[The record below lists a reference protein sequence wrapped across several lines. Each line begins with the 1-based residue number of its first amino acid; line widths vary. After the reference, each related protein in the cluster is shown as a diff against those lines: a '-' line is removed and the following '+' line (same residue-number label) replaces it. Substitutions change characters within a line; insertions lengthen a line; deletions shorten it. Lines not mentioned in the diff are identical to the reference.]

1 MTPEEKIALMQ
12 MLLERGIEVRT
23 YYKPRRIIA
32 LERVDSHVVIR
43 YEDGTA
49 DKIHM
54 RDFAR
59 RRFVVVL

>member
-1 MTPEEKIALMQ
+1 MPEEKLKLMQ
-12 MLLERGIEVRT
+12 MLLKRGIEVRT
-23 YYKPRRIIA
+23 YYKPRRIVA
-32 LERVDSHVVIR
+32 LERVDSHVVIS

-59 RRFVVVL
+59 RRFVVML

>member
-12 MLLERGIEVRT
+12 MLLEHGIEVRT
-23 YYKPRRIIA
+23 HYKPRRITT
-32 LERVDSHVVIR
+32 LERVGSHVVIR

-59 RRFVVVL
+59 RRFVVML

>member
-1 MTPEEKIALMQ
+1 MTPEEKFELMQ
-12 MLLERGIEVRT
+12 MLLECGIEMRT
-23 YYKPRRIIA
+23 YYKSRRIVG

>member
-59 RRFVVVL
+59 RRFVVML